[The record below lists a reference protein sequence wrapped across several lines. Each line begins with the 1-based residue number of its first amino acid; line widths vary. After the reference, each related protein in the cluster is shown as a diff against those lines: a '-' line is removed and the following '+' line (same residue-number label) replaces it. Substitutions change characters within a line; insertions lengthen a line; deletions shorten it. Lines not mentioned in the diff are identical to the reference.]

1 MRALV
6 TGAGGFIGSHLVE
19 ELISNQFEVIP
30 MIKYKSEIHYGW
42 LKELLEKNIIDHKK
56 IVIGDI
62 TDASFIKQVV
72 KECDVIFNLAALIGI
87 PYSYQSPGSYV
98 NTNIIGTYNIL
109 ESIRGTEKTLV
120 QTSTSEVYGT
130 AQYIPIDEKHPKVGQ
145 SPYAATKISA
155 DELCL
160 SYYRSFGLDVRILRP
175 FNTYGPRQSQR
186 AVIPTIIRQVLN
198 PQLSEIKL
206 GNLTATRDF
215 NFVEDTSKA
224 FIEIYKSKGTKGLA
238 VNAASNFEI
247 SIEKLTS
254 IILETTGISKPIIQD
269 KKRLRPSNSEVER
282 LYGCNKLIKNV
293 TNWEPK
299 FSGIDGFKNGL
310 GITIDWFKK
319 NPDNFKGYSV

>member
-19 ELISNQFEVIP
+19 ELISNKFEVIP

-42 LKELLEKNIIDHKK
+42 LKELLEKKIIDYEK

-62 TDASFIKQVV
+62 TDSSFIKKVV

-87 PYSYQSPGSYV
+87 PYSYSSPGSYI

-109 ESIRGTEKTLV
+109 ESIRGTKKTLV

-186 AVIPTIIRQVLN
+186 AVIPTIIRQVLD
-198 PQLSEIKL
+198 PKLSEIKL

-224 FIEIYKSKGTKGLA
+224 FVEIYKSKETKGLA
-238 VNAASNFEI
+238 INAASNFEI
-247 SIEKLTS
+247 SIGTLSTIISEK
-254 IILETTGISKPIIQD
+254 TGISKPIIQD
-269 KKRLRPSNSEVER
+269 KNRLRPANSEVER
-282 LYGCNKLIKNV
+282 LYGCNKLIKTV
-293 TNWEPK
+293 TNWVPK
-299 FSGIDGFKNGL
+299 YSGIDGFKKGL
-310 GITIDWFKK
+310 GITIDWFKR
-319 NPDNFKGYSV
+319 NPENFKGYSV